1 MERWNRG
8 RKVHIPDYEPKKR
21 VVCEVCGNYI
31 NLESNSRYSVLEHL
45 SVGLFSSKTLQP
57 EIARI
62 YDAFDCPVCGCQ
74 FVAKERLRN
83 AE

>member
-8 RKVHIPDYEPKKR
+8 RKVHIPDYDPKKR
-21 VVCEVCGNYI
+21 VVCEVCGADIKLQSYRKYTVSGQQ
-31 NLESNSRYSVLEHL
+31 LKGGL
-45 SVGLFSSKTLQP
+45 SSIAGAP
-57 EIARI
+57 EKPKL

-74 FVAKERLRN
+74 YVAKERLRN

>member
-8 RKVHIPDYEPKKR
+8 RKMHIPDYEPKKR
-21 VVCEVCGNYI
+21 VVCEVCGSDI
-31 NLESNSRYSVLEHL
+31 ELESYRRYSVSEHL
-45 SVGLFSSKTLQP
+45 HAKLFDLKTAQP
-57 EIARI
+57 ENARL

-74 FVAKERLRN
+74 YVAKERLRN

>member
-1 MERWNRG
+1 MDRWNKG
-8 RKVHIPDYEPKKR
+8 RKVSIPDYDPKKR
-21 VVCEVCGNYI
+21 VVCEVCGSYI
-31 NLESNSRYSVLEHL
+31 KLESFRRYSVLEHL
-45 SVGLFSSKTLQP
+45 TVSLFNSKTLQP

-74 FVAKERLRN
+74 YVAKERLRN

>member
-8 RKVHIPDYEPKKR
+8 RRVQIPDYDPKKR
-21 VVCEVCGNYI
+21 VVCDVCGADI
-31 NLESNSRYSVLEHL
+31 KLESFRRYSVLEHL
-45 SVGLFSSKTLQP
+45 SASLFNAKTLQP
-57 EIARI
+57 EIARV

-74 FVAKERLRN
+74 YVAKERLRN